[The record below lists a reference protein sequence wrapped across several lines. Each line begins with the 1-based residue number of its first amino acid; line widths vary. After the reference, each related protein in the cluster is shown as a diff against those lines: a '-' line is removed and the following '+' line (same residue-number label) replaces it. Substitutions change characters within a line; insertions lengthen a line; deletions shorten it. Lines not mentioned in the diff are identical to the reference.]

1 LRCIQ
6 VIAGVLGRAGEAGQK
21 KRLEAA
27 KNGDITWLPP
37 PGLGKPK
44 EEEEEEKKAAGPGE
58 LKGRGVELDVDE
70 AESGRRSRPGFL
82 SLEEEDD
89 D

>member
-6 VIAGVLGRAGEAGQK
+6 VIAGVLGRAGEVGQK

-44 EEEEEEKKAAGPGE
+44 EEEEEEKKAAGQGE

-70 AESGRRSRPGFL
+70 VGSGRRSRPGSL
-82 SLEEEDD
+82 NLEEEDD

>member
-27 KNGDITWLPP
+27 KKGDITWLPP

-44 EEEEEEKKAAGPGE
+44 EEEEKENKAAGPGE
-58 LKGRGVELDVDE
+58 PKGRGVELNADE
-70 AESGRRSRPGFL
+70 VESGRRSGPG
-82 SLEEEDD
+82 SRGLEEEDD